1 MVRWVAL
8 FWGFVAFFPIGL
20 NYTAFVLLA
29 VAMVWQG
36 DRAERLARLRQ
47 APQWW
52 PAWALVGW
60 STLILLLG
68 PHYAETP
75 SNALHALRIVL
86 TLALALALTR
96 DEALW
101 ALRGV
106 LLGLAVGLLLVAL
119 HGLVPLPPHPLW
131 DSLVRY
137 DGNKSLANAVQM
149 AMVAAGSLLLL
160 PALGR
165 RGQVLAA
172 LLAAAVM
179 LVLIWVLHSRTAW
192 LVLVLGLALGLWHRL
207 RGRRRPQLAALA
219 TAALLTLAAGLL
231 LPGVKQRLQQG
242 AGELVSAYQ
251 GQTVEMDSSWG
262 IRYRMYRETTAMIAE
277 RPLLGWG
284 IGGWNTQWRQRV
296 NGPLTEVNMPHNDFL
311 WMGAQT
317 GVPGA
322 LLLLW
327 LLLAGWPAAWR
338 RDDLNGSLAVL
349 ALLTMLLAVLGN
361 SALRDA
367 SMGLSLWFVVLV
379 IQRLAHQPQPLWQGL
394 WPAGAVAPQA
404 GR

>member
-86 TLALALALTR
+86 TLALALALAR

-101 ALRGV
+101 ALRGFV
-106 LLGLAVGLLLVAL
+106 LGLVVSLLLAGLNEAVAL
-119 HGLVPLPPHPLW
+119 PAAPVW
-131 DSLVRY
+131 NSIIRY

-149 AMVAAGSLLLL
+149 ALAAVSALLLL
-160 PALGR
+160 PALGA
-165 RGQVLAA
+165 RGRVAAA
-172 LLAAAVM
+172 LLASGLL
-179 LVLIWVLHSRTAW
+179 LVLVGVLHSRTAW
-192 LVLVLGLALGLWHRL
+192 LVLVLGLGVGLLHRL
-207 RGRRRPQLAALA
+207 RGRRRQQLVALAAAATLA
-219 TAALLTLAAGLL
+219 LAAGLL
-231 LPGVKQRLQQG
+231 LPGVKQRVQQG
-242 AGELVSAYQ
+242 AGELASAYQ
-251 GQTVEMDSSWG
+251 GQTVHMDSSWG

-284 IGGWNTQWRQRV
+284 IGGWSTQWRQRV
-296 NGPLTEVNMPHNDFL
+296 DGPLTEVNMPHNDFL
-311 WMGAQT
+311 WMGAQA

-322 LLLLW
+322 LALLW

-338 RDDLNGSLAVL
+338 RHDLNGCLAAV
-349 ALLTMLLAVLGN
+349 ALLAMLLAVLGN

-367 SMGLSLWFVVLV
+367 SMGLSLWFIVLV
-379 IQRLAHQPQPLWQGL
+379 IQRLASQPQPLWQGL
-394 WPAGAVAPQA
+394 WPGAAALPA
-404 GR
+404 RR

>member
-86 TLALALALTR
+86 TLALALALAR

-101 ALRGV
+101 ALRGFV
-106 LLGLAVGLLLVAL
+106 LGLVVSLLLAGLNEAVAL
-119 HGLVPLPPHPLW
+119 PAAPLW
-131 DSLVRY
+131 NSIIRY

-149 AMVAAGSLLLL
+149 ALAAVSALLLL
-160 PALGR
+160 PALGA
-165 RGQVLAA
+165 RGRVAAA
-172 LLAAAVM
+172 LLASGLL
-179 LVLIWVLHSRTAW
+179 LVLVGVLHSRTAW
-192 LVLVLGLALGLWHRL
+192 LVVVLGLGVGLLHRL
-207 RGRRRPQLAALA
+207 RGRRRQQLVALAAAATLA
-219 TAALLTLAAGLL
+219 LAAGLL
-231 LPGVKQRLQQG
+231 LPGVKQRVQQG
-242 AGELVSAYQ
+242 AGELASAYQ
-251 GQTVEMDSSWG
+251 GQTVHMDSSWG

-284 IGGWNTQWRQRV
+284 IGGWSTQWRQRV
-296 NGPLTEVNMPHNDFL
+296 DGPLTEVNMPHNDFL
-311 WMGAQT
+311 WMGAQA

-322 LLLLW
+322 LALLW

-338 RDDLNGSLAVL
+338 RHDLNGCLAAV
-349 ALLTMLLAVLGN
+349 ALLAMLLAVLGN

-367 SMGLSLWFVVLV
+367 SMGLSLWFIVLV
-379 IQRLAHQPQPLWQGL
+379 IQRLASQPQPLWQGL
-394 WPAGAVAPQA
+394 WPGAAALPA
-404 GR
+404 RR

>member
-86 TLALALALTR
+86 TLALALALAR

-101 ALRGV
+101 ALRGFV
-106 LLGLAVGLLLVAL
+106 LGLVVSLLLAGLNEAVAL
-119 HGLVPLPPHPLW
+119 PAAPVW
-131 DSLVRY
+131 NSIIRY

-149 AMVAAGSLLLL
+149 ALAAVSALLLL
-160 PALGR
+160 PALGA
-165 RGQVLAA
+165 RGRLAAA
-172 LLAAAVM
+172 LLASGLL
-179 LVLIWVLHSRTAW
+179 LVLVGVLHSRTAW
-192 LVLVLGLALGLWHRL
+192 LVVVLGLGVGLLHRL
-207 RGRRRPQLAALA
+207 RGRRRQQLVALAAAATLA
-219 TAALLTLAAGLL
+219 LAAGLL
-231 LPGVKQRLQQG
+231 LPGVKQRVQQG
-242 AGELVSAYQ
+242 AGELASAYQ
-251 GQTVEMDSSWG
+251 GQAVHMDSSWG

-284 IGGWNTQWRQRV
+284 IGGWSTQWRQRV
-296 NGPLTEVNMPHNDFL
+296 DGPLTEVNMPHNDFL
-311 WMGAQT
+311 WMGAQA

-322 LLLLW
+322 LALLW

-338 RDDLNGSLAVL
+338 RHDLNGCLAAV
-349 ALLTMLLAVLGN
+349 ALLAMLLAVLGN

-367 SMGLSLWFVVLV
+367 SMGLSLWFIVLV
-379 IQRLAHQPQPLWQGL
+379 IQRLASQPQPLWQGL
-394 WPAGAVAPQA
+394 WPGAAALPA
-404 GR
+404 RR

>member
-86 TLALALALTR
+86 TLALALALAR

-101 ALRGV
+101 ALRGFV
-106 LLGLAVGLLLVAL
+106 LGLVVSLLLAGLNEAVAL
-119 HGLVPLPPHPLW
+119 PATPLW
-131 DSLVRY
+131 NSIIRY

-149 AMVAAGSLLLL
+149 ALAAVSALLLL
-160 PALGR
+160 PALGA
-165 RGQVLAA
+165 RGRLAAA
-172 LLAAAVM
+172 LLASGLL
-179 LVLIWVLHSRTAW
+179 LVLVGVLHSRTAW
-192 LVLVLGLALGLWHRL
+192 LVVVLGLGVGLLHRL
-207 RGRRRPQLAALA
+207 RGRRRQQLVALAAAATLA
-219 TAALLTLAAGLL
+219 LAAGLL
-231 LPGVKQRLQQG
+231 LPGVKQRVQQG
-242 AGELVSAYQ
+242 AGELASAYQ
-251 GQTVEMDSSWG
+251 GQAVHMDSSWG

-284 IGGWNTQWRQRV
+284 IGGWSTQWRQRV
-296 NGPLTEVNMPHNDFL
+296 DGPLTEVNMPHNDFL
-311 WMGAQT
+311 WMGAQA

-322 LLLLW
+322 LALLW

-338 RDDLNGSLAVL
+338 RHDLNGCLAAV
-349 ALLTMLLAVLGN
+349 ALLAMLLAVLGN

-367 SMGLSLWFVVLV
+367 SMGLSLWFIVLV
-379 IQRLAHQPQPLWQGL
+379 IQRLASQPQPLWQGL
-394 WPAGAVAPQA
+394 WPGAAALPA
-404 GR
+404 RR

>member
-86 TLALALALTR
+86 TLALALALAR

-101 ALRGV
+101 ALRGFV
-106 LLGLAVGLLLVAL
+106 LGLVVSLLLAGLNEAVAL
-119 HGLVPLPPHPLW
+119 PAAPVW
-131 DSLVRY
+131 NSIIRY

-149 AMVAAGSLLLL
+149 ALAAVSALLLL
-160 PALGR
+160 PALGA
-165 RGQVLAA
+165 RGRVAAA
-172 LLAAAVM
+172 LLASGLL
-179 LVLIWVLHSRTAW
+179 LVLVGVLHSRTAW
-192 LVLVLGLALGLWHRL
+192 LVLVLGLGVGLLHRL
-207 RGRRRPQLAALA
+207 RGRRRQQLVALAAAATLA
-219 TAALLTLAAGLL
+219 LAAGLL
-231 LPGVKQRLQQG
+231 LPGVKQRVQQG
-242 AGELVSAYQ
+242 AGELASAYQ
-251 GQTVEMDSSWG
+251 GQTVHMDSSWG

-284 IGGWNTQWRQRV
+284 IGGWSTQWRQRV
-296 NGPLTEVNMPHNDFL
+296 DGPLTEVNMPHNDFL
-311 WMGAQT
+311 WMGAQA

-322 LLLLW
+322 LALLW

-338 RDDLNGSLAVL
+338 RHDLNGCLAAV
-349 ALLTMLLAVLGN
+349 ALLAMLLAVLGN

-367 SMGLSLWFVVLV
+367 SMGLSLWFIVLV
-379 IQRLAHQPQPLWQGL
+379 IQRLASQPQPLWQGL
-394 WPAGAVAPQA
+394 WPGAAALPAP
-404 GR
+404 R

>member
-8 FWGFVAFFPIGL
+8 FWGFVAFFPVGL

-86 TLALALALTR
+86 TLALALALAR

-101 ALRGV
+101 ALRGFV
-106 LLGLAVGLLLVAL
+106 LGLVVSLLLAGLNEAVAL
-119 HGLVPLPPHPLW
+119 PAAPVW
-131 DSLVRY
+131 NSIIRY

-149 AMVAAGSLLLL
+149 ALAAVSALLLL
-160 PALGR
+160 PALGA
-165 RGQVLAA
+165 RGRVAAA
-172 LLAAAVM
+172 LLAAGLL
-179 LVLIWVLHSRTAW
+179 LVLVGVLHSRTAW
-192 LVLVLGLALGLWHRL
+192 LVVVLGLGVGLLHRL
-207 RGRRRPQLAALA
+207 RGRRRQQLVALAAAATLA
-219 TAALLTLAAGLL
+219 LAAGLL
-231 LPGVKQRLQQG
+231 LPGVKQRVQQG
-242 AGELVSAYQ
+242 AGELASAYQ
-251 GQTVEMDSSWG
+251 GQTVHMDSSWG

-284 IGGWNTQWRQRV
+284 IGGWSTQWRQRV
-296 NGPLTEVNMPHNDFL
+296 DGPLTEVNMPHNDFL
-311 WMGAQT
+311 WMGAQA

-322 LLLLW
+322 LALLW

-338 RDDLNGSLAVL
+338 RHDLNGGLAAV
-349 ALLTMLLAVLGN
+349 ALLAMLLAVLGN

-367 SMGLSLWFVVLV
+367 SMGLSLWFIVLV
-379 IQRLAHQPQPLWQGL
+379 IQRLASQPQPLWQGL
-394 WPAGAVAPQA
+394 WPGAAALPA
-404 GR
+404 RR

>member
-149 AMVAAGSLLLL
+149 AMVAVSALLLL
-160 PALGR
+160 PALGA
-165 RGQVLAA
+165 RGRVAAA
-172 LLAAAVM
+172 LL
-179 LVLIWVLHSRTAW
+179 
-192 LVLVLGLALGLWHRL
+192 
-207 RGRRRPQLAALA
+207 
-219 TAALLTLAAGLL
+219 
-231 LPGVKQRLQQG
+231 
-242 AGELVSAYQ
+242 
-251 GQTVEMDSSWG
+251 
-262 IRYRMYRETTAMIAE
+262 
-277 RPLLGWG
+277 
-284 IGGWNTQWRQRV
+284 
-296 NGPLTEVNMPHNDFL
+296 
-311 WMGAQT
+311 
-317 GVPGA
+317 
-322 LLLLW
+322 
-327 LLLAGWPAAWR
+327 
-338 RDDLNGSLAVL
+338 
-349 ALLTMLLAVLGN
+349 
-361 SALRDA
+361 
-367 SMGLSLWFVVLV
+367 
-379 IQRLAHQPQPLWQGL
+379 
-394 WPAGAVAPQA
+394 
-404 GR
+404 